1 MENDE
6 YLPFDYLPINGH
18 PENGV
23 MVGDILGWKMW
34 DINRLI
40 ATEIQQWC

>member
-1 MENDE
+1 MDIFCCYPWKLFQQFAMENDE

-23 MVGDILGWKMW
+23 MVGDILG
-34 DINRLI
+34 
-40 ATEIQQWC
+40 